1 MSELSRLFA
10 QVFDSLQ
17 IALASRVWVGLAGF
31 CNVWPANRT
40 EGLGYDRVDVC
51 VYGLPRFRNVWPANR
66 TEGLGYDRVDVCV
79 FGLARV
85 SLIAELTA
93 VSCLGLRLGFSI
105 DFFFF
110 FLFNKY
116 ILYSK
121 SSQISE

>member
-31 CNVWPANRT
+31 C
-40 EGLGYDRVDVC
+40 
-51 VYGLPRFRNVWPANR
+51 NVWPANR

>member
-1 MSELSRLFA
+1 MELTLLSFELCLS
-10 QVFDSLQ
+10 VCLSVCLSLSLSLSMMFFPF
-17 IALASRVWVGLAGF
+17 IFPISVHSISGSIFVINAVLLEYALPHQYR
-31 CNVWPANRT
+31 
-40 EGLGYDRVDVC
+40 Y
-51 VYGLPRFRNVWPANR
+51 
-66 TEGLGYDRVDVCV
+66 VCV

-116 ILYSK
+116 ILYSM
-121 SSQISE
+121 SSQIIE